1 VLLERLWRRKHARR
15 AGGGPRL
22 SRGETQDYSSYAFYS
37 RAARAE
43 PRALDEFP
51 TLPPGTLIAGK
62 LRLIRTLG
70 AGGMGVVYEVEH
82 EITKHHRA
90 LKVLHAY
97 AAEQPGV
104 VERFLR
110 EASAAG
116 RVGNA
121 HVAETFD
128 AGKLDSGEPYLLM
141 ELLDGETLDQLLQRS
156 GPLDAG
162 LLCNLIHQ
170 ACEGVHAAHEAGI
183 IHRDLKPENLMIV
196 TRDGAPFVK
205 ILDFGISKFDA
216 ERTGSLKLTTEG
228 LVMGTPYYMSP
239 EQVVGSSTID
249 ARTDIYALG
258 VILYECATG
267 VRPFDAQTVQHLAI
281 LIHQGNPVPLATR
294 RAALPSAFYDI
305 VHRAMAADRE
315 QRFESARALAAA
327 LAPLRGRVS
336 GAPATRIVEPYIARP
351 LVERYIARPLIEPAH
366 THVVVDTTSGGTP
379 RVTSSRPSGP
389 MPSTDGALAQS
400 MSGRSS
406 AGKRS
411 RALGVSAISLVLVAG
426 AIALAVTRSSRIEPS
441 PPPRP
446 AAAAANVV
454 AEPPQAAVL
463 PAAHPFETAPP
474 ASSASPTPSGLPAE
488 AVKRAPPAT
497 PSASAL
503 AGARTTASS
512 SPPAPTPAQKGRVE
526 DNGLSRE
533 NPFR

>member
-1 VLLERLWRRKHARR
+1 
-15 AGGGPRL
+15 
-22 SRGETQDYSSYAFYS
+22 
-37 RAARAE
+37 
-43 PRALDEFP
+43 LDEFP

-128 AGKLDSGEPYLLM
+128 AGTLDSGEPYLLM

-156 GPLDAG
+156 GPLDPG

-170 ACEGVHAAHEAGI
+170 ACEGVQAAHDAGI

-196 TRDGAPFVK
+196 ARDGAPFVK

-258 VILYECATG
+258 VILYECATA

-281 LIHQGNPVPLATR
+281 LIHQGKPVPLATR

-336 GAPATRIVEPYIARP
+336 GAPSTTHIVERQSARP
-351 LVERYIARPLIEPAH
+351 QMEPSR
-366 THVVVDTTSGGTP
+366 THVVVDTTSGGPP
-379 RVTSSRPSGP
+379 RVMSSRPSGP
-389 MPSTDGALAQS
+389 MPSTDGALAAT
-400 MSGRSS
+400 MSGRPS

-426 AIALAVTRSSRIEPS
+426 AVAIAVTRSSRIQPTMA
-441 PPPRP
+441 P
-446 AAAAANVV
+446 AAAAAGANVV
-454 AEPPQAAVL
+454 AEPAQTAAL
-463 PAAHPFETAPP
+463 QPPAQPVEAPPPPSPASATAAPSGSAQEPPKRAVVPTAPVAP
-474 ASSASPTPSGLPAE
+474 A
-488 AVKRAPPAT
+488 
-497 PSASAL
+497 ASAL
-503 AGARTTASS
+503 ASARTAPSS
-512 SPPAPTPAQKGRVE
+512 SPPATPPVQRGRVE

>member
-1 VLLERLWRRKHARR
+1 M
-15 AGGGPRL
+15 
-22 SRGETQDYSSYAFYS
+22 Y
-37 RAARAE
+37 
-43 PRALDEFP
+43 DEFP

-116 RVGNA
+116 RVGNV

-156 GPLDAG
+156 GPLDPG
-162 LLCNLIHQ
+162 ILCDLIHQ
-170 ACEGVHAAHEAGI
+170 ACEGVQAAHEAGI

-216 ERTGSLKLTTEG
+216 ERTGSMKLTTEG

-239 EQVVGSSTID
+239 EQVRGSSTID

-258 VILYECATG
+258 VILYECVTG
-267 VRPFDAQTVQHLAI
+267 VRPFDAQTVQHLAV
-281 LIHQGNPVPLATR
+281 LIHEGKPVPLATR
-294 RAALPSAFYDI
+294 RSALPSAFYDI
-305 VHRAMAADRE
+305 VNRAMSTDRE
-315 QRFESARALAAA
+315 QRFESAKALAAA
-327 LAPLRGRVS
+327 LAPLRARMRS
-336 GAPATRIVEPYIARP
+336 APSTRIMEPSR
-351 LVERYIARPLIEPAH
+351 
-366 THVVVDTTSGGTP
+366 THVVVETTSGGPP

-389 MPSTDGALAQS
+389 MPSTDAALAATT
-400 MSGRSS
+400 SGRPS
-406 AGKRS
+406 AAAARS
-411 RALGVSAISLVLVAG
+411 RALGVSALALLLVAG
-426 AIALAVTRSSRIEPS
+426 AVAVAVTRAARTQTTGAPTAAANGPVEPPPQTTISAPPPVQPVES
-441 PPPRP
+441 PPAQPSANGP
-446 AAAAANVV
+446 AAAA
-454 AEPPQAAVL
+454 
-463 PAAHPFETAPP
+463 PAA
-474 ASSASPTPSGLPAE
+474 PAE
-488 AVKRAPPAT
+488 SGKHTPPLASAVPSAHPAT
-497 PSASAL
+497 AVALGSGAPSAVTSAP
-503 AGARTTASS
+503 AAIAT
-512 SPPAPTPAQKGRVE
+512 PPKSHVG

>member
-1 VLLERLWRRKHARR
+1 
-15 AGGGPRL
+15 
-22 SRGETQDYSSYAFYS
+22 
-37 RAARAE
+37 
-43 PRALDEFP
+43 LDEFP

-156 GPLDAG
+156 GPLDPG
-162 LLCNLIHQ
+162 ILCDLIHQ
-170 ACEGVHAAHEAGI
+170 ACEGVQAAHEAGI

-216 ERTGSLKLTTEG
+216 ERTGSMKLTTEG

-239 EQVVGSSTID
+239 EQVRGSSTID

-267 VRPFDAQTVQHLAI
+267 VRPFDAQTVQHLAV
-281 LIHQGNPVPLATR
+281 LIHEGKPVPLATR
-294 RAALPSAFYDI
+294 RSALPPAFYDI
-305 VHRAMAADRE
+305 VNRAMSTDRE
-315 QRFESARALAAA
+315 QRFESAKTLAAA
-327 LAPLRGRVS
+327 LAPLRARMRS
-336 GAPATRIVEPYIARP
+336 APSTRIMEPSR
-351 LVERYIARPLIEPAH
+351 
-366 THVVVDTTSGGTP
+366 THVVVDTTSGGPP

-389 MPSTDGALAQS
+389 MPSTDAALAAT
-400 MSGRSS
+400 MSRRPS
-406 AGKRS
+406 AAGARS
-411 RALGVSAISLVLVAG
+411 RALGVSALALVLVAG
-426 AIALAVTRSSRIEPS
+426 AVAVAVTRAARTQTTGAPAAVANGPVEPPTQTTVLAAPS
-441 PPPRP
+441 VQPVENPGGQPSASVQ
-446 AAAAANVV
+446 AAAAL
-454 AEPPQAAVL
+454 AE
-463 PAAHPFETAPP
+463 
-474 ASSASPTPSGLPAE
+474 SA
-488 AVKRAPPAT
+488 KRAPPLASAA
-497 PSASAL
+497 PSAHPAAASASAP
-503 AGARTTASS
+503 AATAT
-512 SPPAPTPAQKGRVE
+512 PPKPHVG

>member
-1 VLLERLWRRKHARR
+1 LYE
-15 AGGGPRL
+15 
-22 SRGETQDYSSYAFYS
+22 
-37 RAARAE
+37 
-43 PRALDEFP
+43 EFP

-70 AGGMGVVYEVEH
+70 AGGMGIVYEVEH

-141 ELLDGETLDQLLQRS
+141 ELLDGETVDHLLQRS
-156 GPLDAG
+156 GPLDPG
-162 LLCNLIHQ
+162 ILSDLIHQ
-170 ACEGVHAAHEAGI
+170 ACEGVQAAHEAGI

-216 ERTGSLKLTTEG
+216 ERTGSMKLTTEG

-239 EQVVGSSTID
+239 EQVRGSSTID

-267 VRPFDAQTVQHLAI
+267 VRPFEAQTVQHLAV
-281 LIHQGNPVPLATR
+281 LIHEGKPVPLATR
-294 RAALPSAFYDI
+294 RSALPQAFYDI
-305 VHRAMAADRE
+305 VNRAMATDRE
-315 QRFESARALAAA
+315 QRFESAKTMALA
-327 LAPLRGRVS
+327 LAPLRARVR
-336 GAPATRIVEPYIARP
+336 GAPSTRILEPSR
-351 LVERYIARPLIEPAH
+351 
-366 THVVVDTTSGGTP
+366 THVVVDTTSGGPP
-379 RVTSSRPSGP
+379 RVASSRPAGP
-389 MPSTDGALAQS
+389 MPSTHAALTAT
-400 MSGRSS
+400 MSGR
-406 AGKRS
+406 APAAHRA
-411 RALGVSAISLVLVAG
+411 RALGLSAVALLLVGGAVAV
-426 AIALAVTRSSRIEPS
+426 AVTRATRMQTS
-441 PPPRP
+441 PPP
-446 AAAAANVV
+446 AAAANVL
-454 AEPPQAAVL
+454 AEPSPQPTLLPTALAPMKPVENPSAQASATEPAPGANVEPPKRTAAGASAAPSAHPT
-463 PAAHPFETAPP
+463 PAAALASAAPAPTTAAPP
-474 ASSASPTPSGLPAE
+474 AAA
-488 AVKRAPPAT
+488 APPK
-497 PSASAL
+497 PHL
-503 AGARTTASS
+503 G
-512 SPPAPTPAQKGRVE
+512 

>member
-1 VLLERLWRRKHARR
+1 M
-15 AGGGPRL
+15 
-22 SRGETQDYSSYAFYS
+22 D
-37 RAARAE
+37 
-43 PRALDEFP
+43 DEFP

-141 ELLDGETLDQLLQRS
+141 ELLDGETLDHLLQRS
-156 GPLDAG
+156 GPLDPG
-162 LLCNLIHQ
+162 ILCDLIHQ
-170 ACEGVHAAHEAGI
+170 ACAGVEAAHEAGI

-216 ERTGSLKLTTEG
+216 ERTGSMKLTTEG

-239 EQVVGSSTID
+239 EQVRGSSTID

-267 VRPFDAQTVQHLAI
+267 VRPFDAQTVQHLAV
-281 LIHQGNPVPLATR
+281 LIHEGKPVPLATR
-294 RAALPSAFYDI
+294 RSSLPQAFYDI
-305 VHRAMAADRE
+305 VNRAMAADRE
-315 QRFESARALAAA
+315 QRFESAKALAAA
-327 LAPLRGRVS
+327 LAPLRARVR
-336 GAPATRIVEPYIARP
+336 GAPSTRIMEPSR
-351 LVERYIARPLIEPAH
+351 
-366 THVVVDTTSGGTP
+366 THVVVDTTSGGPP
-379 RVTSSRPSGP
+379 RVVTSRPAGP
-389 MPSTDGALAQS
+389 MPSTHAALAAT
-400 MSGRSS
+400 MSGRP
-406 AGKRS
+406 AANRT
-411 RALGVSAISLVLVAG
+411 RALGLSAVALLLVGGAVAV
-426 AIALAVTRSSRIEPS
+426 AVTRASRMQTSAP
-441 PPPRP
+441 P
-446 AAAAANVV
+446 AAAANGLAEPAPQPTVLATVLAAPIKPVENPSALASATAPSPAANV
-454 AEPPQAAVL
+454 EPPKRIA
-463 PAAHPFETAPP
+463 PAASAAPSAHPA
-474 ASSASPTPSGLPAE
+474 AALASASPAPATAGPP
-488 AVKRAPPAT
+488 AVAAPPKPHA
-497 PSASAL
+497 A
-503 AGARTTASS
+503 
-512 SPPAPTPAQKGRVE
+512 

>member
-1 VLLERLWRRKHARR
+1 M
-15 AGGGPRL
+15 
-22 SRGETQDYSSYAFYS
+22 D
-37 RAARAE
+37 
-43 PRALDEFP
+43 DEFP

-141 ELLDGETLDQLLQRS
+141 ELLDGETLDHLLLRS
-156 GPLDAG
+156 GPLDPG
-162 LLCNLIHQ
+162 ILCDLIHQ
-170 ACEGVHAAHEAGI
+170 ACEGVQAAHEAGI
-183 IHRDLKPENLMIV
+183 IHRDLKPENMMIV

-216 ERTGSLKLTTEG
+216 ERTGSMKLTTEG

-239 EQVVGSSTID
+239 EQVRGSSTID

-258 VILYECATG
+258 VILYECVTG
-267 VRPFDAQTVQHLAI
+267 VRPFDAQTVQHLAV
-281 LIHQGNPVPLATR
+281 LIHEGKPVPLATR
-294 RAALPSAFYDI
+294 RSALPPAFYDI
-305 VHRAMAADRE
+305 VNRAMSTDRD

-327 LAPLRGRVS
+327 LAPLRARIR
-336 GAPATRIVEPYIARP
+336 GAPSTRIMEPSR
-351 LVERYIARPLIEPAH
+351 
-366 THVVVDTTSGGTP
+366 THVVVDTTSGGPP

-389 MPSTDGALAQS
+389 MPSTDAALAAT
-400 MSGRSS
+400 MSGRPS
-406 AGKRS
+406 AAGARS
-411 RALGVSAISLVLVAG
+411 RVLGVSALALLLVAG
-426 AIALAVTRSSRIEPS
+426 AVAVAVTRAARMPTSGATAATDNAAVE
-441 PPPRP
+441 PPPRAAVMAP
-446 AAAAANVV
+446 PPVQPAETPGSQASVSGPSPAGSAAPFESAKRASPLASPAPSAHVTAAAV
-454 AEPPQAAVL
+454 
-463 PAAHPFETAPP
+463 
-474 ASSASPTPSGLPAE
+474 SASAAP
-488 AVKRAPPAT
+488 PPAT
-497 PSASAL
+497 SAPAV
-503 AGARTTASS
+503 AAT
-512 SPPAPTPAQKGRVE
+512 PPKPHVG

>member
-1 VLLERLWRRKHARR
+1 
-15 AGGGPRL
+15 
-22 SRGETQDYSSYAFYS
+22 
-37 RAARAE
+37 
-43 PRALDEFP
+43 LDEEFP

-141 ELLDGETLDQLLQRS
+141 ELLDGETLDHLLQRS
-156 GPLDAG
+156 GPLDPG
-162 LLCNLIHQ
+162 ILCDLIHQ
-170 ACEGVHAAHEAGI
+170 ACEGVQAAHEAGI

-196 TRDGAPFVK
+196 IRDGAPFVK

-216 ERTGSLKLTTEG
+216 ERTGSMKLTTEG

-239 EQVVGSSTID
+239 EQVRGSSTID

-267 VRPFDAQTVQHLAI
+267 VRPFDAQTVQHLAV
-281 LIHQGNPVPLATR
+281 LIHEGKPVPLATR
-294 RAALPSAFYDI
+294 RAALPQAFYDI
-305 VHRAMAADRE
+305 VTRAMATDRA
-315 QRFESARALAAA
+315 QRFESAKALAVA
-327 LAPLRGRVS
+327 LAPLRARVR
-336 GAPATRIVEPYIARP
+336 GAPSTRIMEPSR
-351 LVERYIARPLIEPAH
+351 
-366 THVVVDTTSGGTP
+366 THVVVDTTSGGPP
-379 RVTSSRPSGP
+379 RVTSSRPAGP
-389 MPSTDGALAQS
+389 MPSTHAALAAT
-400 MSGRSS
+400 MSGRPP
-406 AGKRS
+406 AAHRA
-411 RALGVSAISLVLVAG
+411 RALGLSVVALLLVGGAVAV
-426 AIALAVTRSSRIEPS
+426 AVTRATRTQTTA
-441 PPPRP
+441 PP
-446 AAAAANVV
+446 AAANVL
-454 AEPPQAAVL
+454 AEPSPAPTLLPTALTPIKPGENPSAQASATSPAPGANVEPPKRAAAV
-463 PAAHPFETAPP
+463 
-474 ASSASPTPSGLPAE
+474 AS
-488 AVKRAPPAT
+488 AT
-497 PSASAL
+497 PSTHPTAAGALASATP
-503 AGARTTASS
+503 APTTPTTTT
-512 SPPAPTPAQKGRVE
+512 PPAPAAPPKPHLG